1 MTEEEMR
8 SKMEFIV
15 EQQAQFAAGIQ
26 KLEELHAQ
34 ALVRMTKAEDRMT
47 KAEDRLTRLEDVVL
61 RFANATE
68 ARFTALD
75 EKMQSLTEKMEALVV
90 SQTHTDQRL
99 DTLIDIIMQDRN
111 GRSQS

>member
-15 EQQAQFAAGIQ
+15 EHHAQFAVDIQ
-26 KLEELHAQ
+26 KLKELHAQ
-34 ALVRMTKAEDRMT
+34 AEARMTKTEEQMTKAEARI
-47 KAEDRLTRLEDVVL
+47 TRLEEVVL

-68 ARFTALD
+68 TRFTTLD

-99 DTLIDIIMQDRN
+99 DTLINIIMQER
-111 GRSQS
+111 